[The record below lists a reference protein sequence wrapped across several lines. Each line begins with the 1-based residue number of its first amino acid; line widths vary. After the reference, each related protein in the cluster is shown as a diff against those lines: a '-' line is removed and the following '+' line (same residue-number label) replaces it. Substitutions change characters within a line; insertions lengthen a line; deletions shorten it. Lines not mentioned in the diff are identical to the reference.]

1 MFKKGTF
8 ETESKVLLR
17 NKTIVW
23 IDELR
28 DRDRD
33 TPSVSD
39 KIFFQKQTGI
49 NVLTSSIGDFF
60 DNDNGAFKD
69 HEKLNF
75 YPLFQKYLS
84 KAFYLESWNSK
95 NYKNNLY
102 SFFMFMLTNESN
114 FNYRLDHE
122 EMFDRIFLENVHNKN
137 ILFKELVNYNSFI
150 LNLYGLFVWTIPY
163 IGQHL
168 NFVNVDYLFTLMILT
183 KLFMKSAIDRYTFKE
198 NVGKVVL
205 TLNQTKDLQNSIIIL
220 IYNIED
226 ELKNELMNN
235 FYEFYKFKNSI
246 AEDYE
251 LSDVNIAIQ
260 IETKSSQ
267 QYKFT
272 L

>member
-49 NVLTSSIGDFF
+49 DVLTSSIGDFF
-60 DNDNGAFKD
+60 DNDNNEFKD

-75 YPLFQKYLS
+75 YPLFQKYLT
-84 KAFYLESWNSK
+84 KVFNLESWDSVY
-95 NYKNNLY
+95 YKKNLY
-102 SFFMFMLTNESN
+102 SFFMFMLTNNNN
-114 FNYRLDHE
+114 FNYRNEHE
-122 EMFDRIFLENVHNKN
+122 ILFDEIFLQELHGDN
-137 ILFKELVNYNSFI
+137 IFYKSFINYNSFLI
-150 LNLYGLFVWTIPY
+150 NLYGFFVWTIPY
-163 IGQHL
+163 VGQHL

-183 KLFMKSAIDRYTFKE
+183 KLFMKSSIDRYTFKE

-226 ELKNELMNN
+226 ELKNELMKN
-235 FYEFYKFKNSI
+235 FYKFYTFKNSI
-246 AEDYE
+246 TEDYE